1 MSVPGDIEVR
11 QLEDAQLVER
21 ALQRLLRE
29 LDLSVDPAD
38 LRGWGQQGLLEARQR
53 FDPSRGVRFSTFAYY
68 RVRGA
73 MLDGVRRQG
82 WIRRSAYAKL
92 KALEAAD
99 SVSEGEGESQ
109 ARGPAAGVA
118 ERARAIDDVLAKIS
132 AAYVLAAVGQAEDE
146 PSDTPDDALERE
158 QRRKL
163 VKQSLDVLPE
173 RERTLVEAVYFGGA
187 TIEEAGA
194 KLGLSKS
201 WASRM
206 HGKALERLK
215 KSFRGRL

>member
-1 MSVPGDIEVR
+1 MSGPV
-11 QLEDAQLVER
+11 EDEQLVER
-21 ALQRLLRE
+21 ALKRLLRE

-82 WIRRSAYAKL
+82 WIRHSAYAKL

-99 SVSEGEGESQ
+99 SLCEGEGEAQ
-109 ARGPAAGVA
+109 AQGAAGIA

-132 AAYVLAAVGQAEDE
+132 AAYVLAAVGQAEDQ
-146 PSDTPDDALERE
+146 PSDTPESALERE
-158 QRRKL
+158 QQRSV

-173 RERTLVEAVYFGGA
+173 RERSLVEAVYFGGA

-194 KLGLSKS
+194 QLGLSKS

-215 KSFRGRL
+215 KTVRGRL